1 MSRRLKAGQARDRAD
16 EPGSSLQAPELF
28 VIDQSVHAA
37 PSGLRTS
44 PDQDLESPEE
54 PEIGTGRKRSRLA
67 WLFGIAALVLGAT
80 FVLEGTPPEDASQA
94 PAKAQA
100 ALVPVA
106 VADVSTR
113 DVPIYL
119 DGLGTVQASNT
130 VAIRSQVDGK
140 LASVNFVEGQKVKR
154 GDTLAVVDQR
164 PFTAVLHQ
172 AKAKRAEDEA
182 QLVSD
187 QKDLDRFQDLV
198 RKGAGTQ

>member
-1 MSRRLKAGQARDRAD
+1 MTRRLKAGQARYRAD
-16 EPGSSLQAPELF
+16 EPGPSPQTPEFF

-54 PEIGTGRKRSRLA
+54 PQTGTGGKRSKLA
-67 WLFGIAALVLGAT
+67 WLFGIIALVLGAT
-80 FVLEGTPPEDASQA
+80 FVLQRNPPEDTSQA

-100 ALVPVA
+100 APMPVTA
-106 VADVSTR
+106 SQVSTS

-140 LASVNFVEGQKVKR
+140 LPA
-154 GDTLAVVDQR
+154 
-164 PFTAVLHQ
+164 
-172 AKAKRAEDEA
+172 
-182 QLVSD
+182 
-187 QKDLDRFQDLV
+187 
-198 RKGAGTQ
+198 